1 MKRPTCFFCYS
12 WEEND
17 DYEILDFLKKKIET
31 ESKIKVTLDRYSYSY
46 NSNIREKIE
55 EIEKHNMVVIYL
67 TPELK
72 SILLS
77 PKTNRERIIQKEYEK
92 VQEMYEINPSS
103 VFPVILRG
111 NRETSVFSPYEDNI
125 CPSIMKFI
133 SKKQTAKSPQYCID
147 KNNRAAYQ
155 KFIDD
160 LVGQTLFNFNTSLP
174 EYASTL
180 ETVQK
185 LFWLKNTEELPE
197 SCLVKSQIYIYIMA
211 QKYYFVAGRKGAGK
225 STFIT
230 NFKGID
236 ILGFNKHYKQMI
248 PIKAEAFQ
256 HEHAY
261 TELILRN
268 SHDTDVIEPYQIL
281 NIFWQVY
288 FVLQTILTIGIEI
301 DDHHIKRSDVRYSS
315 FQRVVNKLK
324 TMLNLKDSTRRKYLS
339 FKIDSVPRA
348 LFTLAV
354 DEVANQFSY
363 SIDQANPES
372 LYASFNVNMRADLIL
387 ERMFSKAG
395 LSKFAEALDRCDKK
409 ILISVDGF
417 DMRSEYFRES
427 TQKMNRDSLEY
438 RMRTIYEQEF
448 YMSLVDV
455 VCKYKQNEYDS
466 PIMST
471 FGEYMDFCI
480 VLPRDRYDQ
489 IIMSDRDSAKKN
501 FCSLTWDAFELL
513 ELCVKRLEYLILK
526 IDSDVIIDKNL
537 DYYQRWENA
546 LDFFPQLPKIVY
558 MNVRG
563 NVVGMSLFNYIL
575 RCSLWRPRDL
585 ITILSNLLSY
595 VIETDSKQDIKFIG
609 SKKEFSQEMFKR
621 CIKHSSTDI
630 LNKEVI
636 GEYKNVFR
644 NLEAVLLK
652 FLDCD
657 ILQETSMFLEKLA
670 KIKFDALFVYKMD
683 EVKNKLL
690 VLYQLGL
697 IGLYYDQTVAE
708 THHYVHHICF
718 VFNAGLSPL
727 NDFNNDDYTTSRAK
741 IIFNPILC
749 DKLRLKFN
757 TTELL
762 CNWTKN
768 EIDCFHNGKM
778 EIQDL

>member
-1 MKRPTCFFCYS
+1 MKRPKCFFCYS
-12 WEEND
+12 WSEKD
-17 DYEILDFLKKKIET
+17 DYAVLDFLKKKIEM

-46 NSNIREKIE
+46 NSNIREKIK
-55 EIEKHNMVVIYL
+55 EIERHNMVVIFL

-72 SILLS
+72 AILLS
-77 PKTNRERIIQKEYEK
+77 PKTNSERIIRKEYEK
-92 VQEMYEINPSS
+92 VQEMYKMNPSL

-111 NRETSVFSPYEDNI
+111 DRETAIFSPFEDNI
-125 CPSIMKFI
+125 CPSVMEFI
-133 SKKQTAKSPQYCID
+133 SKKQNLNSSKYCID
-147 KNNRAAYQ
+147 KNNRATYQ

-174 EYASTL
+174 EYTSTL

-197 SCLVKSQIYIYIMA
+197 SCLVKSPIYIYIMA

-236 ILGFNKHYKQMI
+236 ILDFNKHYKQMV

-268 SHDTDVIEPYQIL
+268 SHDTDVIEPYQLL

-301 DDHHIKRSDVRYSS
+301 DDHHIKKSDTRYRS
-315 FQRVVNKLK
+315 FQKVVNVLK
-324 TMLNLKDSTRRKYLS
+324 TMLNLKDSTGRKYLS

-348 LFTLAV
+348 LFMLAV

-363 SIDQANPES
+363 AIDQANPKS
-372 LYASFNVNMRADLIL
+372 LYASFNVNMRADLVL
-387 ERMFSKAG
+387 ERIFSKNS
-395 LSKFAEALDRCDKK
+395 LSKFAEALEGCDKK
-409 ILISVDGF
+409 IIISVDGF

-427 TQKMNRDSLEY
+427 TQRMNKDSIEY
-438 RMRTIYEQEF
+438 KMRTMYEQEF

-471 FGEYMDFCI
+471 FSEYMDFCV

-489 IIMSDRDSAKKN
+489 IILSDRDSAKKN

-526 IDSDVIIDKNL
+526 IDSNAIIDKNL

-546 LDFFPQLPKIVY
+546 LDFFPQLPKVVDVNVQGNIV
-558 MNVRG
+558 G
-563 NVVGMSLFNYIL
+563 IGLFNYIL
-575 RCSLWRPRDL
+575 R
-585 ITILSNLLSY
+585 
-595 VIETDSKQDIKFIG
+595 
-609 SKKEFSQEMFKR
+609 
-621 CIKHSSTDI
+621 
-630 LNKEVI
+630 
-636 GEYKNVFR
+636 
-644 NLEAVLLK
+644 
-652 FLDCD
+652 
-657 ILQETSMFLEKLA
+657 
-670 KIKFDALFVYKMD
+670 
-683 EVKNKLL
+683 
-690 VLYQLGL
+690 
-697 IGLYYDQTVAE
+697 
-708 THHYVHHICF
+708 
-718 VFNAGLSPL
+718 
-727 NDFNNDDYTTSRAK
+727 
-741 IIFNPILC
+741 
-749 DKLRLKFN
+749 
-757 TTELL
+757 
-762 CNWTKN
+762 
-768 EIDCFHNGKM
+768 
-778 EIQDL
+778 